1 MYIYNYIYIVWIYIH
16 TRYIYIYICVFSF
29 FDADCTGQALPFH
42 NAVSCQ
48 SSAGNRRWIGY
59 GSLWCHQTWLAG
71 NQHMNRGLVRCENQ
85 RTSRGIFQPRL
96 MTEGVC
102 IILDPLWDYHPKW
115 RWHATSSGVPKMLS
129 SFVQRSE
136 LWALD
141 PQNQFHIVNQLS
153 HEEYPG
159 WLVHVGTYWDLY

>member
-1 MYIYNYIYIVWIYIH
+1 M
-16 TRYIYIYICVFSF
+16 FSF
-29 FDADCTGQALPFH
+29 FDADCTGQALSFH
-42 NAVSCQ
+42 DAVSCQ
-48 SSAGNRRWIGY
+48 SSAGNRRGIGY

-71 NQHMNRGLVRCENQ
+71 KHHMNRDLVRWENQ

-96 MTEGVC
+96 MTEGCVLFFILFG
-102 IILDPLWDYHPKW
+102 IIIPSDVGMPRP
-115 RWHATSSGVPKMLS
+115 GVPKMLS

-141 PQNQFHIVNQLS
+141 PQNQFNIVNQLS

-159 WLVHVGTYWDLY
+159 

>member
-1 MYIYNYIYIVWIYIH
+1 MNIH
-16 TRYIYIYICVFSF
+16 TYTLHIYIYICVFSF

-48 SSAGNRRWIGY
+48 SSAGNRRGIGY

-102 IILDPLWDYHPKW
+102 IILDPLWAYHPKW

-129 SFVQRSE
+129 SLVQRSE